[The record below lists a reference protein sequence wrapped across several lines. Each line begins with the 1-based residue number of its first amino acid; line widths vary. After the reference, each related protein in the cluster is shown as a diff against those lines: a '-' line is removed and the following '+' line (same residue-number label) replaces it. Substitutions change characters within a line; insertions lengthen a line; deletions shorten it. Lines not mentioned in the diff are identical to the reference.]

1 MDDDEAR
8 EDFLLALRAWGA
20 MFGEVGRH
28 FAIRT
33 GMHGTDAAALVH
45 IVNAEQ
51 HGEPLT
57 QAELSRSVG
66 LTTGATSSLLNRLE
80 SAGHIE
86 RRRDRADRRVVTL
99 RSSPAVHEQVDRY
112 FDGVTDEVHRIVD
125 EHRPDELER
134 FTALLARITEST
146 QRHLL
151 DPDG

>member
-1 MDDDEAR
+1 MDEDDAR

-28 FAIRT
+28 FALQA

-112 FDGVTDEVHRIVD
+112 FDGVADEINRIVD
-125 EHRPDELER
+125 EHRPDELAR
-134 FTALLARITEST
+134 FTALLARITDST